1 MPVQELSFPLA
12 SVCRVH
18 YNKSNN
24 NLVLHKG
31 ARRRKN
37 NWKYI
42 LFPALLILFLTVTLV
57 ISSLKG
63 RVPSNDISV
72 TGNTAG
78 NLNNHGLFCELDGKV
93 YFSNAYDNGCLY
105 SMNTDETEVRK
116 LISGNISSINAAG
129 DYLYYFMDTA
139 DSGTGFGYMIRTY
152 GVYRAKTNGKASVCL
167 VRDGCVTMQLV
178 GDYLY
183 YQRYN
188 NQDFTKFYKLKTDK
202 SENILVSDEI
212 INPAACNNGI
222 IYYNGQNKDHYLYA
236 LDTRTDTSSTV
247 YEGNLWYPIYQNGYI
262 YYMDVGENYRIC
274 RYSLSEQTVEV
285 LTHDRADSFNVGNS
299 YIYYQKNDTDAP
311 ALMRMRLDG
320 SEPEVVAEGIY
331 ENINITSNYVYFN
344 EFNSEVPVYHTPS
357 EGAVNV
363 TAFTAAR
370 DAALAE

>member
-1 MPVQELSFPLA
+1 M
-12 SVCRVH
+12 
-18 YNKSNN
+18 
-24 NLVLHKG
+24 
-31 ARRRKN
+31 KN

-42 LFPALLILFLTVTLV
+42 LFPALLILFLTLTLI
-57 ISSLKG
+57 ISSL
-63 RVPSNDISV
+63 RDRIPSNDISV

-93 YFSNAYDNGCLY
+93 YFSNAYDNGSLY
-105 SMNTDETEVRK
+105 SMNADETEVRK
-116 LISGNISSINAAG
+116 LVTGNISSINAAG

-139 DSGTGFGYMIRTY
+139 GSGTGFGYMLRTY
-152 GVYRAKTNGKASVCL
+152 GVYRSKANGNGSVCL

-236 LDTRTDTSSTV
+236 LDTRTDTSSIV
-247 YEGNLWYPIYQNGYI
+247 YEGNLWYPVYQNGYI

-274 RYSLSEQTVEV
+274 RYSLAEQTVEV

-299 YIYYQKNDTDAP
+299 YIYYQKNDADSP

-331 ENINITSNYVYFN
+331 ENINITSGYVYFN

-363 TAFTAAR
+363 TTFTAAR